1 MEDELK
7 KEEEAVKRVVPTWV
21 CSEDPPSHSQFI
33 RRAEAKDM
41 DGKIQ
46 SIPIK
51 IINAV
56 NPIPTMYSWVP
67 LQQNFM
73 VRNAVLVM
81 LKKKNK
87 ESFIQV
93 CRQISL
99 LLLFLLLWKKSIDT
113 VNLLC
118 NTQVIV
124 STGLTFTQVNA
135 EQKQGFFSCNLK
147 KFLSFMGAANFLCQV
162 CHQLKRATDLA

>member
-1 MEDELK
+1 MAWRANKAFMDDELK

-73 VRNAVLVM
+73 VRNAIFVILKNLRQKENKHAKNSVLVSNHNP
-81 LKKKNK
+81 LH
-87 ESFIQV
+87 
-93 CRQISL
+93 
-99 LLLFLLLWKKSIDT
+99 
-113 VNLLC
+113 
-118 NTQVIV
+118 
-124 STGLTFTQVNA
+124 
-135 EQKQGFFSCNLK
+135 QKY
-147 KFLSFMGAANFLCQV
+147 
-162 CHQLKRATDLA
+162 

>member
-7 KEEEAVKRVVPTWV
+7 KEEEAVKQVVPTWV

-81 LKKKNK
+81 LKKKN
-87 ESFIQV
+87 IP
-93 CRQISL
+93 
-99 LLLFLLLWKKSIDT
+99 
-113 VNLLC
+113 
-118 NTQVIV
+118 
-124 STGLTFTQVNA
+124 LTFISFVVEKIDRYSQ
-135 EQKQGFFSCNLK
+135 
-147 KFLSFMGAANFLCQV
+147 SFM
-162 CHQLKRATDLA
+162 